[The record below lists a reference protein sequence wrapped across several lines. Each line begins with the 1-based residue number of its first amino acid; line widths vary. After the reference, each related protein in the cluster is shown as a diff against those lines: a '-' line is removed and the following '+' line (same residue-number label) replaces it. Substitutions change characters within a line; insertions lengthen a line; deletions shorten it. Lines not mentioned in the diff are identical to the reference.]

1 MISATLQTLK
11 WLISVRGGFVRR
23 HMDLFVKLPKT
34 ARRLSA
40 FFLSG
45 AVLLC
50 VVDSGATEF
59 FSPVVSVID
68 GDTIDVLHYEKP
80 ERIRL
85 NGIDCPETT
94 QTFGQRARQATSEL
108 VFGKDV
114 MLRTL
119 GKDRQ
124 GHTIADVFLPDG
136 RKLNQV
142 LVKKGWCWWYRKYA
156 PRDVILE
163 ELERRARA
171 DRSGLWTDPHPL
183 PPWLYR
189 ELTAGPNP

>member
-1 MISATLQTLK
+1 MGPLMN
-11 WLISVRGGFVRR
+11 V
-23 HMDLFVKLPKT
+23 PKSSK
-34 ARRLSA
+34 RLSA
-40 FFLSG
+40 FFLSC
-45 AVLLC
+45 AVLLF
-50 VVDSGATEF
+50 VVDSRAAEF
-59 FSPVVSVID
+59 SSVVVSVID
-68 GDTIDVLHYEKP
+68 GDIIEVLHYEKP

-85 NGIDCPETT
+85 NGIDCPEKS
-94 QTFGQRARQATSEL
+94 QTFGQRAKQATSEL

-114 MLRTL
+114 MLQTL

-189 ELTAGPNP
+189 ELTAGAKP